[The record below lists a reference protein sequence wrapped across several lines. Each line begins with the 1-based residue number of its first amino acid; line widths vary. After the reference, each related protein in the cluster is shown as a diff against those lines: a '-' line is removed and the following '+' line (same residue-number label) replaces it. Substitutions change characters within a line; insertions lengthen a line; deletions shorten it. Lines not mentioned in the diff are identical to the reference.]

1 MTNQSSLEKCLKDLV
16 NSNFP
21 KTQMDVFYK
30 GQVVLHVFN
39 QSDVSTWNFK
49 LPLHEEGGIVINLFF
64 NDRKL
69 DNEENHQRFKGASFF
84 GDFILRKMHRGKIS
98 SYYLPVSKSV
108 SQKNAANSIIEILS
122 TVYQIEADEPL
133 EIFVR
138 VYS

>member
-1 MTNQSSLEKCLKDLV
+1 MINQSSLEVCLKDLV
-16 NSNFP
+16 NSKFP

-39 QSDVSTWNFK
+39 QSDVRTWSFK

-64 NDRKL
+64 NDRKQN
-69 DNEENHQRFKGASFF
+69 NEENHQRFKSSSFSN
-84 GDFILRKMHRGKIS
+84 DFILRKMHRGKIS

-108 SQKNAANSIIEILS
+108 SLKNAANDIIEMLS
-122 TVYQIEADEPL
+122 TVYEIEADEPL

-138 VYS
+138 VYN